1 MGARIAGIWRR
12 AIGRLPRARALRGLP
27 PLAWVLLATCLAASV
42 ATGLILRSTAQQDA
56 VRAFDVNAT
65 HIESNVAT
73 ALGRVDDL
81 AVGLASTLAAERTT
95 NSELARYYAGLS
107 AGGRD
112 PGVLGFTF
120 IRYVPPGHL
129 RKFAATLR
137 ADPVPDEPRG
147 PLRIFPGGRR
157 PGYCLVQL
165 EVAPGLKGVSISKL
179 VPPGTTIDI
188 CAVPGGGVLAAT
200 RDSGRLNAVVIT
212 LAPHGHVLNVTVPV
226 YGGLGAAPTTLA
238 QRRARIIGW
247 SLAQFSVGT
256 VLGGGIRGSRDT
268 SLTVS
273 RRDLVYSRSV
283 ATDFGPLSTLAS
295 IGRPPPG
302 SPVRRT
308 FTLNLDGLWIV
319 TVTGE
324 PTWTGIAPATEEFA
338 VFAAGALIGLLAFLV
353 VSLLARN
360 RAKTELELRTI
371 LRHSPAAIFVRDR
384 AFRYL
389 MTNHAF
395 EEMMGLGIGTTV
407 GRKAEDVLPADA
419 LMTMRRNEELVLAGG
434 AVTQEETLGGAGA
447 ERTISVLRFPL
458 VDEHGHAYA
467 VCGIATDIT
476 ERKRMENKLHYLADH
491 DPLTGLYNRSRL
503 IAELDHRLRYAARYK
518 RDGAIL
524 TFDLDHLKL
533 INDTDGPATGDA
545 LLKAVAEVLQSRTR
559 ETDTLARL
567 AGDDFTVVLPEATVD
582 EAAAFAE
589 DVRQLLAGRN
599 LAPTVTVSIGI
610 ATFSGGD
617 KITADELLVCAD
629 VALYDAVSGGGDRS
643 AIYTGKAGGSMT
655 WVQLIR
661 AALSENRFVL
671 YGQPILDL
679 RTGLVAKH
687 ELLIRML
694 AEDGDIIPP
703 ASFLPTAERF
713 GLIHEID
720 RWVTAEALSLAM
732 APGGV
737 AINLSGYS
745 IGEQSIITA
754 VRNAVA
760 DGLDPSKVIFEITE
774 TAAMTNI
781 AAARQF
787 AETLNQIGCNLALDD
802 FGTGF
807 GSFTYLKHIPAR
819 YLKIDMEFVSG
830 MTSNETDKQIV
841 KSIIEIAHSHNKLTI
856 AEGVEDAE
864 TLAMLKSLGADFA
877 QGFLL
882 GKPKRLSPRTAFERD
897 LHLTKLAPG
906 RR

>member
-1 MGARIAGIWRR
+1 
-12 AIGRLPRARALRGLP
+12 
-27 PLAWVLLATCLAASV
+27 V

-65 HIESNVAT
+65 HIESNIAT

-95 NSELARYYAGLS
+95 NPDLARYYARLS

-112 PGVLGFTF
+112 PGLLGFTF
-120 IRYVPPGHL
+120 IRYVPAGHL
-129 RKFAATLR
+129 RQFAAALR
-137 ADPVPDEPRG
+137 ADPAPDEPRG
-147 PLRIFPGGRR
+147 PLQIFPGGRR
-157 PGYCLVQL
+157 AGYCLVQL
-165 EVAPGLKGVSISKL
+165 EAAPGLKGVSISRL
-179 VPPGTTIDI
+179 VPAGKTIDI

-200 RDSGRLNAVVIT
+200 RDSGRLSAVVIT
-212 LAPHGHVLNVTVPV
+212 LAPHGRVLNVTVPV
-226 YGGLGAAPTTLA
+226 YGGLRAAPRTLA
-238 QRRARIIGW
+238 QRRTRIIGW
-247 SLAQFSVGT
+247 ALAQFSVGT
-256 VLGGGIRGSRDT
+256 VLGGGIRGIRDT
-268 SLTVS
+268 SLTVF

-324 PTWTGIAPATEEFA
+324 ATWTGIAPATGEFA
-338 VFAAGALIGLLAFLV
+338 VFAAGALIGLLAFLL

-360 RAKTELELRTI
+360 RAKTELELATI
-371 LRHSPAAIFVRDR
+371 LRYSPAAIFVRDR

-389 MTNHAF
+389 MTNDAF
-395 EEMMGLGIGTTV
+395 EEMMGLGTGTTV

-434 AVTQEETLGGAGA
+434 AVSQEETLGGPGA

-476 ERKRMENKLHYLADH
+476 ERKRMEAEIHYLADH
-491 DPLTGLYNRSRL
+491 DPLTGLYNRRRL
-503 IAELDHRLRYAARYK
+503 ISELDHQLRYAARYQ
-518 RDGAIL
+518 RMGAVL

-533 INDTDGPATGDA
+533 INDTHGPSTGDA
-545 LLKAVAEVLQSRTR
+545 LLKAVAEVLQARTR
-559 ETDTLARL
+559 DTDTLARL
-567 AGDDFTVVLPEATVD
+567 AGDEFTVVLPEASAD
-582 EAAAFAE
+582 DAAALAE
-589 DVRQLLAGRN
+589 DVRKRLAERDTE
-599 LAPTVTVSIGI
+599 PQVTVSVGI
-610 ATFSGGD
+610 ATFTGEEE
-617 KITADELLVCAD
+617 ITAEEMLVCAD
-629 VALYDAVSGGGDRS
+629 MALYEAAASGGGRA
-643 AIYTGKAGGSMT
+643 AIYTGKTSSAMT
-655 WVQLIR
+655 WVQQIQ
-661 AALSENRFVL
+661 AALDENRFVL

-679 RTGLVAKH
+679 RTGAVANH

-694 AEDGDIIPP
+694 SEDGDIIPP
-703 ASFLPTAERF
+703 AAFLPTAERF
-713 GLIHEID
+713 GLIHSID
-720 RWVTAEALSLAM
+720 RWVTQMALSLEM
-732 APGGV
+732 PQGGV
-737 AINLSGYS
+737 TINLSGPS

-760 DGLDPSKVIFEITE
+760 NGLDPSKVIFEITE

-787 AETLNQIGCNLALDD
+787 AETLNLIGCNLALDD

-882 GKPKRLSPRTAFERD
+882 GKPKRLSPSTAFERD
-897 LHLTKLAPG
+897 QHPTKPG
-906 RR
+906 RVRR